1 MYPQN
6 IKSKTIKIQGKNDG
20 NILVRYF
27 NYLSMWSSKYIEDQ
41 RNIID
46 KVNLIDTD
54 GTLQPMKV
62 NVSFSMPFEHS

>member
-1 MYPQN
+1 MYHQN

-54 GTLQPMKV
+54 GTL
-62 NVSFSMPFEHS
+62 